1 MTMFYENLNLWT
13 IVYFAAMA
21 GLALYGIHRMWLL
34 YCWFHE
40 KRVNRLQ
47 DTVQTP
53 AQLSSFPFITVQL
66 PIYNERF
73 VARRLIDAS
82 ASLKWPREK
91 IEIQVLDDSDD
102 DTKQIVDEAVCYWNQ
117 KGIAIHVL
125 RRNARSGFKA
135 GALRYGLERAK
146 GELVAV
152 FDADFLPNDDFLL
165 RATPYFSDQKTGMV
179 QARWGFMNTEYSW
192 LTAVQSLLLGQHFTI
207 EHFVRFKKGL
217 FFNFN
222 GTAGIWR
229 RQAIES
235 AGGWRSDTVTEDLDL
250 SYRAQLMGWRFVY
263 RDDLVVPSELP
274 VTMASFR
281 CQQQRWAK
289 GSIQTAKKI
298 LPRLIASRLPVR
310 VKCEAAAHLMANFC
324 WLLGTVITLTLY
336 STITW
341 RVSIGPYQMLRL
353 DLPLFMMTSIILFL
367 YFFIYMVIAEKKKT
381 FGRLLLLPVLTI
393 GIAPSIAVSVI
404 KGILSNGGDFH
415 RTPKFG
421 IRGRERLPILASLY
435 RQQSLPYI
443 MMNTALFLYSLLPL
457 VFVCQRGTWLA
468 IPFVLLFPLGFLLVV
483 WKDVIEL
490 V

>member
-367 YFFIYMVIAEKKKT
+367 YFFIYIVIAEKKKT

>member
-82 ASLKWPREK
+82 ARLKWPREK

-165 RATPYFSDQKTGMV
+165 RTTPYFSDQKTGMV

-367 YFFIYMVIAEKKKT
+367 YFFIYIVIAEKKKT